1 MALAFVTGGSRGLG
15 FESAKAL
22 KELGHEVVLF
32 ARDTEKLRQAGS
44 QLNSPIE
51 FVELSDIAGTRNVFK
66 AAVEKFGIPEIL
78 MLAHGV
84 MSDRLAKTLKATDE
98 EWRRVMTI
106 NLDSV
111 FTIVNEV
118 GSKMADARNGRII
131 IYSACLGRM
140 SGPGNAGGLAP
151 YRISK
156 AGVNALVRNLAH
168 ETGQG
173 SRGLWVDAICP
184 NHSRTD
190 MGGENAP
197 RSAAEGA
204 ATAVWLATRE
214 LIAGTTQTGLLWED
228 NEVVPW

>member
-1 MALAFVTGGSRGLG
+1 MSLIFVTGGSRGLG
-15 FESAKAL
+15 FATASAL
-22 KELGHEVVLF
+22 KQMGYDLVLF
-32 ARDTEKLRQAGS
+32 AKDESRLKEAAAKLSAKYEVVD
-44 QLNSPIE
+44 LE
-51 FVELSDIAGTRNVFK
+51 DIAQTREVFK
-66 AAVEKFGIPEIL
+66 NAVEKYGVPQVL

-84 MSDRLAKTLKATDE
+84 MSDKMAKTLKTTDA
-98 EWRRVMTI
+98 EWRRVMAI

-118 GSKMADARNGRII
+118 GAKMAEARNGRII

-156 AGVNALVRNLAH
+156 AGVNALVRNLAY
-168 ETGQG
+168 ETGHG

-197 RSAAEGA
+197 RSAEEGA

-214 LIAGTTQTGLLWED
+214 LVPGTTQTGLLWED

>member
-1 MALAFVTGGSRGLG
+1 MALVFVTGGSRGLG
-15 FESAKAL
+15 FETARAL
-22 KELGHEVVLF
+22 KAQGHQIVLF
-32 ARDTEKLRQAGS
+32 ARDTERLHQAG
-44 QLNSPIE
+44 QELNSPIE
-51 FVELSDIAGTRNVFK
+51 FVELANIEETRAVFHK
-66 AAVEKFGIPEIL
+66 AVEKYGVPEIL
-78 MLAHGV
+78 ILAHGV
-84 MSDRLAKTLKATDE
+84 MSDRLAKTLKTNDQ
-98 EWRRVMTI
+98 EWRRVMSI

-118 GSKMADARNGRII
+118 GAKMADARMGRVI

-168 ETGQG
+168 ETGHG
-173 SRGLWVDAICP
+173 ARGFWIDAICP

-204 ATAVWLATRE
+204 ATAVWLATRD
-214 LIAGTTQTGLLWED
+214 LTAGVTQTGLLWED
-228 NEVVPW
+228 NEIVPW

>member
-1 MALAFVTGGSRGLG
+1 MALVFVTGGSRGLG
-15 FESAKAL
+15 FETAKAL
-22 KELGHEVVLF
+22 KAQGHQIVLF
-32 ARDTEKLRQAGS
+32 ARDTEKLHQAG
-44 QLNSPIE
+44 QELNSPIE
-51 FVELSDIAGTRNVFK
+51 FVELANIEETRAVFHNS
-66 AAVEKFGIPEIL
+66 VEKYGVPEFLI
-78 MLAHGV
+78 LAHGV
-84 MSDRLAKTLKATDE
+84 MSDRLAKTLKTNDQ
-98 EWRRVMTI
+98 EWRRVMSI

-118 GSKMADARNGRII
+118 GAKMADARMGRVI

-168 ETGQG
+168 ETGHG
-173 SRGLWVDAICP
+173 ARGFWIDAICP

-214 LIAGTTQTGLLWED
+214 LTAGVTQTGLLWED
-228 NEVVPW
+228 NEIVPW

>member
-15 FESAKAL
+15 FETAKAL
-22 KELGHEVVLF
+22 KSAGHEVVLF
-32 ARDTEKLRQAGS
+32 ARDTQKLRDSAAE
-44 QLNSPIE
+44 LAAKFEYID
-51 FVELSDIAGTRNVFK
+51 LSDIEQTRKVF
-66 AAVEKFGIPEIL
+66 ASAVEKYGVPEIL
-78 MLAHGV
+78 ILAHGV
-84 MSDRLAKTLKATDE
+84 MSDRLAKTLKTNDA

-118 GSKMADARNGRII
+118 GAKMAEARNGRVIV
-131 IYSACLGRM
+131 YSACLGRM

-168 ETGQG
+168 ETGHG
-173 SRGLWVDAICP
+173 SRGFWIDAICP

-197 RSAAEGA
+197 RSAEEGA

-214 LIAGTTQTGLLWED
+214 LIPGQTETGLLWED
-228 NEVVPW
+228 NEVIPW

>member
-1 MALAFVTGGSRGLG
+1 MALVFVTGGSRGLG
-15 FESAKAL
+15 FETAKAL
-22 KELGHEVVLF
+22 KAQGHQIVLF
-32 ARDTEKLRQAGS
+32 ARDTQKLHQAG
-44 QLNSPIE
+44 QELNSPIE
-51 FVELSDIAGTRNVFK
+51 FVELSNIDETREVFHK
-66 AAVEKFGIPEIL
+66 AVEKYGVPEIL
-78 MLAHGV
+78 ILAHGV
-84 MSDRLAKTLKATDE
+84 MSDRLAKTLKTNDQ
-98 EWRRVMTI
+98 EWRRVMSI

-118 GSKMADARNGRII
+118 GAKMADARMGRVI

-140 SGPGNAGGLAP
+140 TGPGNAGGLAP

-168 ETGQG
+168 ETGHG
-173 SRGLWVDAICP
+173 SRGFWIDAICP

-190 MGGENAP
+190 MGGESAP

-214 LIAGTTQTGLLWED
+214 LTAGVTQTGLLWED